1 MSDIPEAA
9 LQLIMLI
16 SAIMGMVVIDLNRT
30 VRQTVAPPVVV
41 VVVVQRALKARPI
54 RQRRKSC
61 C

>member
-30 VRQTVAPPVVV
+30 VRQTVARPVVA
-41 VVVVQRALKARPI
+41 VQSALKARPI
-54 RQRRKSC
+54 R
-61 C
+61 